1 MISVWWLLVAFVG
14 GGWAGML
21 LMALMRMSA
30 DLPEQS
36 VSLPHL
42 GRAPSQADR
51 FGMVDGFRHIQAPR
65 FSYGPAGLTPWEK
78 ALTPLNQKM
87 TAKSK

>member
-14 GGWAGML
+14 GGWAGIL

-36 VSLPHL
+36 VY
-42 GRAPSQADR
+42 APNLDRTPPQADR
-51 FGMVDGFRHIQAPR
+51 FGMVDGFKAYPGSTLLLRSGR
-65 FSYGPAGLTPWEK
+65 TNSVK
-78 ALTPLNQKM
+78 RALTP
-87 TAKSK
+87 